1 MNHPAQS
8 LWLANWRLSLAAD
21 RLRLA
26 NEQLDAA
33 EREHA
38 IASRHVDEIEQ
49 AMRSQETDG
58 PRE

>member
-38 IASRHVDEIEQ
+38 IASRISGNGR
-49 AMRSQETDG
+49 AS
-58 PRE
+58 